1 MEHKDIEQKNTKRMS
16 GEEVATLLSQTLQD
30 VAEKKVTLRY
40 ALAVSRLAVA
50 LSRTIETAE
59 LKERIEFIEHVLK
72 QRKTK

>member
-1 MEHKDIEQKNTKRMS
+1 MEHENEQKNMKRMS
-16 GEEVATLLSQTLQD
+16 AEEVAIFLSQTLQD
-30 VAEKKVTLRY
+30 VAEKRVTLRY

-50 LSRTIETAE
+50 LSRTIETSE